1 METFWR
7 ILIFFLTIFLISET
21 GGSAGEYR
29 MLMTNEVSSTHWK
42 TDLMEEF
49 ARLIENRSHGRIQVK
64 VFSGGQL
71 FTDKSAIMALGT
83 GAVHMVWPVSV
94 RVEALRQSYG
104 VVNLPFALSD
114 KLILDKKGFKEG
126 LLDILSRTLEQDVIR
141 VMGLLRADE
150 LVFVFRDHRPKIVDD
165 MANLK
170 IRVIGGQVLLDWLV
184 ELDVTPISMPASEF
198 TTALSQG
205 LIDGIHTSSDGW
217 AKMLGR
223 LGRFGLLVPDLSI
236 AVYSIL
242 IDNKWLSELPED
254 LQAVIYQCVEEISLK
269 QWRFSMKKTQEAFQ
283 KIRKEFGA
291 EIYTVEKREIREWV
305 VKVSPSYS
313 RFSKKY
319 PDIFE
324 AFVRLHKLHGRI
336 WPPEF

>member
-1 METFWR
+1 MRTSWKLFIW
-7 ILIFFLTIFLISET
+7 FLVAFMLAQTSV
-21 GGSAGEYR
+21 SAGEYT

-49 ARLIENRSHGRIQVK
+49 AEMIESRSRGRIHVK

-94 RVEALRQSYG
+94 HVEALRQSYG

-114 KLILDKKGFKEG
+114 ELILEEKGFKED
-126 LLDILSRTLEQDVIR
+126 LLDVLSKTMTQKVIG

-150 LVFVFRDHRPKIVDD
+150 LVFVFKDHRPKTVND
-165 MANLK
+165 MKDMK
-170 IRVIGGQVLLDWLV
+170 IRVIGGHVFLDWLG
-184 ELDVTPISMPASEF
+184 ELGVTPISMPASEF

-223 LGRFGLLVPDLSI
+223 LGQFGLLVPDLSI

-242 IDNKWLSELPED
+242 IDNKWLAALPED
-254 LQAVIYQCVEEISLK
+254 LKTVISQCVEEISMR

-283 KIRKEFGA
+283 KIRNEFGA
-291 EIYTVEKREIREWV
+291 DIFTVAENEIPQWV
-305 VKVSPSYS
+305 VKTSPSYG
-313 RFSKKY
+313 RFSRKY
-319 PDIFE
+319 PEIFKK
-324 AFVRLHKLHGRI
+324 FVRLHEMHGRT